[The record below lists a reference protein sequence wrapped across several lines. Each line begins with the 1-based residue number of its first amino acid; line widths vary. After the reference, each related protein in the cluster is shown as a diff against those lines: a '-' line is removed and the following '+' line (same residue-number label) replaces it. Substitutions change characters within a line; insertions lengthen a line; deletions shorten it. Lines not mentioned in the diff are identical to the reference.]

1 MKIFH
6 STSHAGHAPHAFIS
20 RGRLVQCPEVPERAT
35 ILLAA
40 AREAGHEVAAP
51 RPFGMA
57 PIQAI
62 HHTAYLDFLESTWRE
77 WRCLPGAG
85 DEMIPNVHPN
95 RHMRTRPRDV
105 IGLAGYHQ
113 ADTACPIGPG
123 TWAAARASADTA
135 LSAADAVMSYRSAP
149 CAYALCRPPGHHA
162 FADMAGGFCYLNN
175 TAIAAQHCREQGAA
189 RVAIVDVDVHHGNG
203 TQSLFYTRSDVLT
216 VSLHGDP
223 QWYYPFFCGYAE
235 ETGVGDGQGFNINL
249 PMARG
254 MRDDAYL
261 DAFHSVLE
269 RVRTFAPDVLV
280 VALGLDASTHDG
292 HHPFLAIST
301 DGFKRIGAALGA
313 LHLPGVL
320 VQEGGYVSDYLGTNL
335 AAALEGYEDAR

>member
-1 MKIFH
+1 MKIFF
-6 STSHAGHAPHAFIS
+6 SPDHARHAPSAFIS
-20 RGRLVQCPEVPERAT
+20 RGRLTQCPEVPERAA

-40 AREAGHEVAAP
+40 AREAGHELATP
-51 RPFGMA
+51 RPFGTG
-57 PIQAI
+57 PVRAI
-62 HHTAYLDFLESTWRE
+62 HNAAYLDFLENARHAWKR
-77 WRCLPGAG
+77 LPGAG

-105 IGLAGYHQ
+105 IGLAGCYQ

-123 TWAAARASADTA
+123 TWEAALASADTA
-135 LSAADAVMSYRSAP
+135 LSAADAVMSARGAP
-149 CAYALCRPPGHHA
+149 CVYALCRPPGHHA

-189 RVAIVDVDVHHGNG
+189 KVAIVDVDVHHGNG
-203 TQSLFYTRSDVLT
+203 TQSLFYARSDVLT

-223 QWYYPFFCGYAE
+223 HWYYPFFCGYAE

-254 MRDDAYL
+254 TRDDAYL
-261 DAFHSVLE
+261 DTLQSVLE
-269 RVRTFAPDVLV
+269 RVRVFAPDVLV
-280 VALGLDASTHDG
+280 VALGLDASAHDG
-292 HHPFLAIST
+292 HHPFLGIST

-320 VQEGGYVSDYLGTNL
+320 VQEGGYVSDYLGANL
-335 AAALEGYEDAR
+335 AAALEGYEDA